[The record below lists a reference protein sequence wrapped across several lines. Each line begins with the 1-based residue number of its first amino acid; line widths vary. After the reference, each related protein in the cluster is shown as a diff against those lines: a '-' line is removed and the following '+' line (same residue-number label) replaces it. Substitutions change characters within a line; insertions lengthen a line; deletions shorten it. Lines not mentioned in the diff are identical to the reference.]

1 MTVYRFRDLNMAEAF
16 LLSLDQVYK
25 RVRRAILDLFSSI
38 LFFYKEISMFFKY
51 YIKIREKSI
60 FGCINQY
67 FGVIE
72 INEQGAFH
80 LYGLLWLQR
89 NIYLSFLLI
98 DIWRK
103 EQIVY
108 WDKVI
113 EYIDSVFIKVGQVII
128 TSWFREIL
136 RIG

>member
-1 MTVYRFRDLNMAEAF
+1 MAEAF

-80 LYGLLWLQR
+80 LYGLL
-89 NIYLSFLLI
+89 
-98 DIWRK
+98 
-103 EQIVY
+103 
-108 WDKVI
+108 
-113 EYIDSVFIKVGQVII
+113 
-128 TSWFREIL
+128 
-136 RIG
+136 